1 MCSAAFSS
9 CMGSRA
15 VELFCVRA
23 LDDWSF
29 CLTKQL
35 TTEITVADFTIHT
48 KDSAPAYQPLAESHR
63 LWHRTSYTK
72 PQHAHLKRKET

>member
-1 MCSAAFSS
+1 MLRRVLVLYRGLGPWSFF
-9 CMGSRA
+9 
-15 VELFCVRA
+15 VQA

>member
-1 MCSAAFSS
+1 MLRRVLVWYGGLGPWSF
-9 CMGSRA
+9 
-15 VELFCVRA
+15 FCVQA

>member
-1 MCSAAFSS
+1 MLRRVLVWYGGLGPRSF
-9 CMGSRA
+9 
-15 VELFCVRA
+15 FCVRA

-48 KDSAPAYQPLAESHR
+48 KDSAPAYQAVAESHR
-63 LWHRTSYTK
+63 LWHRASYTK
-72 PQHAHLKRKET
+72 PQRAHLKQKET